1 MGGSRLDGYGG
12 IAFMFGSF
20 VAGKSLL
27 PCLWFFV
34 AAHFWV
40 GKSALECNM
49 AFNSVSLLYSHMV
62 FLLPYDLFPSGYRFV
77 RIYLISLRDPHLM
90 RRTCTFLTSRE
101 RRRGDSRSVF
111 SSHE

>member
-1 MGGSRLDGYGG
+1 MRKVKGEAGKMGEWWIGRGG
-12 IAFMFGSF
+12 IAVTFGSF
-20 VAGKSLL
+20 VIDDLLL

-62 FLLPYDLFPSGYRFV
+62 FLLPYDLFPSGYYFF
-77 RIYLISLRDPHLM
+77 RIYLVSLRQPH
-90 RRTCTFLTSRE
+90 
-101 RRRGDSRSVF
+101 D
-111 SSHE
+111 

>member
-1 MGGSRLDGYGG
+1 
-12 IAFMFGSF
+12 MFGSF

-62 FLLPYDLFPSGYRFV
+62 FYYLMTFLPSGY
-77 RIYLISLRDPHLM
+77 
-90 RRTCTFLTSRE
+90 
-101 RRRGDSRSVF
+101 
-111 SSHE
+111 